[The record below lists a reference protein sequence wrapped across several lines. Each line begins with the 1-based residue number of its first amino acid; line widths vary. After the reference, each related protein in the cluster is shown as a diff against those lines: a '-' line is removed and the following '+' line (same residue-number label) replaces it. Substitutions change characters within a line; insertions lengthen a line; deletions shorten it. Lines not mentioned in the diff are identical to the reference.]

1 MTDKFTN
8 RIQIKAIY
16 LVSVSGQYLSETK
29 TMRIPISVT
38 VLNKISKDQ
47 LTHIINKTKMYV
59 TYVKSKTY

>member
-8 RIQIKAIY
+8 TIQIKAIY

-47 LTHIINKTKMYV
+47 LTHIINKAKMYV